1 MRYFQ
6 YAQYPIVFIELFQ
19 TQKMVNPDL
28 NK

>member
-6 YAQYPIVFIELFQ
+6 YAQYPIVFIKLFLL
-19 TQKMVNPDL
+19 QKMINPDL